1 MHNEALGMIE
11 TFGYIGA
18 VEALDVCLKSAN
30 VEFSGCELVGGGLV
44 TIEITGDVA
53 AVNAAIETARIAVQK
68 VAKLISTFVIPR
80 PVDEVFEVFCKNIKT
95 EDSNENNPVNI
106 IMTEQSDKQSKKNKL
121 VPDDN
126 TEKSEIIKAPQKKK
140 EVNKQNGNES
150 FFKMRQKL
158 EKMKVVELR
167 NLARQLNLSSIT
179 KKDIKFGKKKQLINA
194 ILDFYKRRL
203 K

>member
-11 TFGYIGA
+11 TFGYVGA
-18 VEALDVCLKSAN
+18 VEALDVCLKSAD
-30 VEFSGCELVGGGLV
+30 VKFSGCELVGGGFV

-53 AVNAAIETARIAVQK
+53 SVNAAIEAARIAVPK
-68 VAKLISTFVIPR
+68 VAKLISIFVIPR
-80 PVDEVFEVFCKNIKT
+80 PVDEVFEVFCKDMET

-106 IMTEQSDKQSKKNKL
+106 IMTEQSDKQSEKKHL
-121 VPDDN
+121 VRDDN
-126 TEKSEIIKAPQKKK
+126 TEKSEIIKVPQKKK
-140 EVNKQNGNES
+140 EVNKQNDNES
-150 FFKMRQKL
+150 LFKMRQKL
-158 EKMKVVELR
+158 EKMRVVELR

-194 ILDFYKRRL
+194 VLDFYKRRL